1 MNDLKEPC
9 NYLSQAQQ
17 ILPED
22 HSWQDDVKAARQ
34 DLRQGFNDQ
43 NKRLNSSFKTS
54 SLARLDK
61 LAQEYRDAFVQLYS
75 KARLTMQ
82 QDKQKAALMSDDR
95 LQTLDKLAGIDLMPS
110 DSLSQWRNEWA
121 ALKVATNIDPKQL
134 AVNPQS
140 VDFSPRTEHA
150 SISAASKLDW
160 LDSQL
165 DILLSQWTDS
175 LNDNLADPFI
185 QKDLLKPEQKQ
196 LIEQFLKAKQL
207 PAPLDLSFIEAVN
220 QLLTGLEPVNI
231 SQQSLID
238 KLGGKGTPLTTKEI
252 IERFTALIE
261 DSTRG
266 KEKDK
271 VRIIFE

>member
-1 MNDLKEPC
+1 M
-9 NYLSQAQQ
+9 
-17 ILPED
+17 
-22 HSWQDDVKAARQ
+22 
-34 DLRQGFNDQ
+34 
-43 NKRLNSSFKTS
+43 
-54 SLARLDK
+54 
-61 LAQEYRDAFVQLYS
+61 
-75 KARLTMQ
+75 
-82 QDKQKAALMSDDR
+82 
-95 LQTLDKLAGIDLMPS
+95 
-110 DSLSQWRNEWA
+110 
-121 ALKVATNIDPKQL
+121 
-134 AVNPQS
+134 
-140 VDFSPRTEHA
+140 
-150 SISAASKLDW
+150 
-160 LDSQL
+160 
-165 DILLSQWTDS
+165 
-175 LNDNLADPFI
+175 NDNLADPFI

-238 KLGGKGTPLTTKEI
+238 KLGGKGTPLTTKEV